1 MKLKNSE
8 VGGEGGDATS
18 CSDHWVIHYKTK
30 TELQT
35 ETFLETKKN
44 KNHPKENS

>member
-1 MKLKNSE
+1 MEWLQPLALITE
-8 VGGEGGDATS
+8 
-18 CSDHWVIHYKTK
+18 WFIIKTK

-44 KNHPKENS
+44 KNPPKENR